1 MYDDVKIEL
10 KQVKKTLTRLDYIR
24 EKGRIRTLQRIKMIQ
39 DEERLKELEK
49 QIVDDAEK
57 KAPEKKAPVKKG

>member
-10 KQVKKTLTRLDYIR
+10 KKVKKTLSRLDFVR
-24 EKGRIRTLQRIKMIQ
+24 EKARIRTLQRIKLIQ

-49 QIVDDAEK
+49 ESQK
-57 KAPEKKAPVKKG
+57 PKAQSTKKG

>member
-10 KQVKKTLTRLDYIR
+10 KKVKKTLTRLDYVR
-24 EKGRIRTLQRIKMIQ
+24 EKARIRTLQRIKMIQ

-49 QIVDDAEK
+49 GITDVK
-57 KAPEKKAPVKKG
+57 PVVKKG

>member
-10 KQVKKTLTRLDYIR
+10 KKVKKTLSRLDFVK
-24 EKGRIRTLQRIKMIQ
+24 EKARIRTLQRIKLVQ

-49 QIVDDAEK
+49 ESQK
-57 KAPEKKAPVKKG
+57 PKAQSTKKG